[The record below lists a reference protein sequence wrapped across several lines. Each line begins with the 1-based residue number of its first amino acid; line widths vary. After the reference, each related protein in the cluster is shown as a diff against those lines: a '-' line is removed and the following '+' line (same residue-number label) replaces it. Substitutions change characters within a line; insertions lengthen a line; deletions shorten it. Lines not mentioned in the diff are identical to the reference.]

1 VGKGGYQQR
10 RIREQRQQEKTQ
22 RKQRRRRRR
31 LLTWLLSV
39 VVLGL
44 IGGGTLFLVRGSG
57 EPKASSSQSPS
68 PSASSSACTSPGPD
82 TIGKKTFALPP
93 CEIINPE
100 HTYIAHMQTS
110 MGPIN
115 LRLDPRLAP
124 KTVNNVVFLAQ
135 QGYYDGTIFHRVQKE
150 SDFAIVQGGDPN
162 GDGSGG
168 PGYQYGGETPSP
180 ITKYKRGFIAMAN
193 SGSPDS
199 NGSQFFIVVKD
210 WPSLPANYTFFGAV
224 DATDKASFGTLDKMI
239 ETKGEPIGNGLGL
252 RPDPPITLI
261 KVTIEDAGKA

>member
-1 VGKGGYQQR
+1 MGKGGYQQR
-10 RIREQRQQEKTQ
+10 RIREQRLKQKA
-22 RKQRRRRRR
+22 QRRQHRRKRKIA
-31 LLTWLLSV
+31 LTAIP
-39 VVLGL
+39 VLAIIL
-44 IGGGTLFLVRGSG
+44 IAGGGFLLVRDSG
-57 EPKASSSQSPS
+57 EPKASSSPS
-68 PSASSSACTSPGPD
+68 PSASPSACTSPGPD
-82 TIGKKTFALPP
+82 TLGKKTFALPP
-93 CEIINPE
+93 CEIIDAS

-110 MGPIN
+110 MGPIDV
-115 LRLDPRLAP
+115 RLDPRLAP
-124 KTVNNVVFLAQ
+124 KTVNNIVFLAQ
-135 QGYYDGTIFHRVQKE
+135 QGFYDGTIFHRVQKE
-150 SDFAIVQGGDPN
+150 TDFAIVQGGDPS

-180 ITKYKRGFIAMAN
+180 ITKYQRGFIAMAN

-224 DATDKASFGTLDKMI
+224 DTADKTSFATLDKMI

-252 RPDPPITLI
+252 RPNPPITLI